1 VGLVVLVGAL
11 VVAPGC
17 DSVPSDTILDN
28 GTVDGNGDGD
38 PDDGGINDI
47 PDIDGDGT
55 DDSVVLDSDGDGFS
69 DDAEING
76 VPGTDP
82 FDATDNP
89 NNVRDTD
96 GDGCSDYDELN
107 FDGFCDNDP
116 NTPTSGTCDVA
127 YYNSDFDYGFDLP
140 LGADRLNFDD
150 EQNFL
155 FNARWTLDLGPD
167 EVQIGTIVQDMLGS
181 SPSLS
186 DWVEEQNS
194 LLRAGGAVF
203 LTDVPITLS
212 NGDTGNLSIYMDEVP
227 IGMVAYVVRT
237 IKHGRVYNVLAL
249 AVIDDTASTDPLLT
263 DIVLS
268 LCVGN
273 LGPGDETPDGVD
285 NCPNDPAK
293 TDPGFCGCGVVEV
306 DFNGDGIVDA
316 CDFGST
322 VTDSDA
328 DGIPDDQDNCPVTAN
343 PDQLDSDSDGLGDA
357 CDFVLPLTTLT
368 ISGIYGS
375 DALELSDGSVWQVTF
390 GFTLGWFV
398 GDPVSVDFFTI
409 TNLDEN
415 ESVTVSQVGTAIAHS
430 SIWQVSNAGQ
440 FVDLLNGTSWEID
453 LLDRLWVQLW
463 LPTNPVVVVQNFLSY
478 SLVRESDGRIVGATP
493 VQ

>member
-1 VGLVVLVGAL
+1 MGLVVLVGAL

-17 DSVPSDTILDN
+17 DSVPSDTILDT

-47 PDIDGDGT
+47 PDTDGDGT
-55 DDSVVLDSDGDGFS
+55 DDSVVLDSDGDGFP

-107 FDGFCDNDP
+107 FLNFCDNDP

-127 YYNSDFDYGFDLP
+127 YYNSDFGYGFDLP
-140 LGADRLNFDD
+140 LGADLQNFDD
-150 EQNFL
+150 QEAML
-155 FNARWTLDLGPD
+155 FNATWSSNIGPD
-167 EVQIGTIVQDMLGS
+167 DVQLVTFVADLQAVGPISV
-181 SPSLS
+181 S
-186 DWVEEQNS
+186 DFVEESNS
-194 LLRAGGAVF
+194 SRKADGDVF
-203 LTDVPITLS
+203 VTEMPTTLS
-212 NGDTGNLSIYMDEVP
+212 NGDAGYLSVFVHESVVFYEVT
-227 IGMVAYVVRT
+227 T
-237 IKHGRVYNVLAL
+237 IKHSQAYTVWGLEVEDEL
-249 AVIDDTASTDPLLT
+249 IESTDALLT

-273 LGPGDETPDGVD
+273 LAPSDETPDGVD

-343 PDQLDSDSDGLGDA
+343 PDQLDSDGDGLGDA
-357 CDFVLPLTTLT
+357 CDFVLPPTTLV
-368 ISGIYGS
+368 IVGVYGFGFDS
-375 DALELSDGSVWQVTF
+375 VLELSDASVWV
-390 GFTLGWFV
+390 GSIVGWSA
-398 GDPVSVDFFTI
+398 GDPVVLGFSTI
-409 TNLDEN
+409 TNLDTGDEV
-415 ESVTVSQVGTAIAHS
+415 SVSRLGTAIAHS
-430 SIWQVSNAGQ
+430 SIWQVSIGGE
-440 FVDLLNGTSWEID
+440 FVDLLDGTLWQID
-453 LLDRLWVQLW
+453 LLDSFWTTLW
-463 LPTNPVVVVQNFLSY
+463 LVSQPVVVVEGSQFSY
-478 SLVRESDGRIVGATP
+478 SLVNESDGRHVGATP